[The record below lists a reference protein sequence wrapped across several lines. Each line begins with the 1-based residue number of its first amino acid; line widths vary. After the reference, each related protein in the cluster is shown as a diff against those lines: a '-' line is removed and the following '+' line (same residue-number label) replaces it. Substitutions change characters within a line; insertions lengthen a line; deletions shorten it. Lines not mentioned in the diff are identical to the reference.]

1 MNFFETVKQTVTTRQ
16 AAERYWLSVNQS
28 GMARCPFH
36 EDHNPSMKV
45 DARFYC
51 FGCHASGDVI
61 DFTARI
67 FGLSPCAAAKK
78 LEIDFGI
85 GAEHEPLLFPTYTE
99 PPRDREQLC
108 ICVLRDYLRLLR
120 IWQLRYYPEK
130 PGDPIHPRFAE
141 AMKALP
147 TVNHLL
153 DCLLG
158 NNLLL
163 AEKTAGMLC
172 DNGHIQRLSA
182 YLGALSG
189 KEREALPLLPG
200 GGRKANCRCRVPSQK
215 GQRPGRGNPDHRQPG
230 ILPRQKAPGGKG
242 VLCVCP

>member
-1 MNFFETVKQTVTTRQ
+1 MSIYEQLKQTVTTRH
-16 AAERYWLSVNQS
+16 AAERYGLSVNRS
-28 GMARCPFH
+28 GMTRCPFH

-61 DFTARI
+61 DFIARL

-85 GAEHEPLLFPTYTE
+85 GAEHEPLPLPTHAE
-99 PPRDREQLC
+99 PTRDRERLC

-120 IWQLRYYPEK
+120 IWQLRYRPEE
-130 PGDPIHPRFAE
+130 PGDKFHPRFAE
-141 AMKALP
+141 AMKMLP

-158 NNLLL
+158 NDLLL
-163 AEKTAGMLC
+163 ARQTAEVLC
-172 DNGHIQRLSA
+172 REGHIRELSE
-182 YLGALSG
+182 YLKTLSE
-189 KEREALPLLPG
+189 KERDCA
-200 GGRKANCRCRVPSQK
+200 
-215 GQRPGRGNPDHRQPG
+215 
-230 ILPRQKAPGGKG
+230 
-242 VLCVCP
+242 